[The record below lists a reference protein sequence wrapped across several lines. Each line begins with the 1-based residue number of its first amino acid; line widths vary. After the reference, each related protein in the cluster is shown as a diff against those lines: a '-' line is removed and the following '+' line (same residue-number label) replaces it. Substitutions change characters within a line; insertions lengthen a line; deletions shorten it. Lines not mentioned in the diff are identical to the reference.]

1 MNRTLAAAPSVAVR
15 AAHRDVQPDDD
26 RRVAVTPTTT
36 NLVLIGPPGA
46 GKGTQAARLARFL
59 GVPTISTGDMLR
71 RAVQSGSAVG
81 RAVKAVMERGEL
93 IADAVM
99 TEIVAARLNE
109 PDTQSGFVLD
119 GFPRTVEQ
127 AIALDGLL
135 ERRGDLIAVELA
147 VPESAIVRRLSQRR
161 VCERCGR
168 NADPV
173 AGNGAPQEG
182 TGVRSAHPMVCA
194 CGGALQQRSDD
205 TETVIR
211 ERLRAYERATRPLLD
226 FYRQRRALRAI
237 DGTQAPD
244 LVMAQIARAIDAV
257 FDHAAS

>member
-1 MNRTLAAAPSVAVR
+1 
-15 AAHRDVQPDDD
+15 
-26 RRVAVTPTTT
+26 
-36 NLVLIGPPGA
+36 VLIGPPGA

-71 RAVQSGSAVG
+71 RAAQSGSAIG
-81 RAVKAVMERGEL
+81 DAVKAVMERGEL
-93 IADAVM
+93 IDDSMM
-99 TEIVAARLNE
+99 TEIVAARLSE
-109 PDTQSGFVLD
+109 PDTESGFVLD

-168 NADPV
+168 NADPT
-173 AGNGAPQEG
+173 AGNGASHEG
-182 TGVRSAHPMVCA
+182 GSRSAHPMVCG
-194 CGGALQQRSDD
+194 CGGALHQRFDD

-211 ERLRAYERATRPLLD
+211 ERLRIYDRATRPLVD

-244 LVMAQIARAIDAV
+244 LVTAQIARAIDAV